1 MICATC
7 GLEEHQDRKALPRE
21 RHAPLMIHHECSAG
35 HAWHMRL
42 VIRPATRAT
51 PCDCQ
56 DA

>member
-7 GLEEHQDRKALPRE
+7 GLEELQDRKALPRE